1 MTPTSTAPSPR
12 ATRHASLSWV
22 LAALASLWLGC
33 ATETHRYSPAQAKAS
48 LKQLDGAGMVIG
60 EFSISKIIDG
70 DTIAVA
76 GLDSTLRLLAM
87 DAEETFKNAQD
98 ERDADADFEA
108 YLKAKRGGSAR
119 PTKAATPL
127 GEAAKKFAV
136 AFFKDV
142 KKVRLERDNA
152 TEIRDRYDRY
162 LAYVIVTRDGKELNY
177 NVEAVRAGMS
187 PYFTKYG
194 YSRRFHADF
203 VAAEKEAR
211 AAGRGIWDTRLAGYN
226 DYEER
231 LPWWQARA
239 EFLATVERAFAK
251 SPAFIVLTNWDAPEL
266 LAANKGKEVVV
277 LGLVGNIYLGDTGPT
292 RVLLS
297 RRMKSDF
304 PLIFFDRDVFTSTK
318 LSQWRGEFVAVRG
331 VVTEYQ
337 NKHTGARQLQIA
349 VDSPDQIELSPIPGL
364 DGTTPATFLDE
375 ALARLAP
382 TPSAPPTP

>member
-1 MTPTSTAPSPR
+1 MRPPATHTPARVPRRPAP
-12 ATRHASLSWV
+12 THALAARLA

-33 ATETHRYSPAQAKAS
+33 AAETHRYSPAQAKAS
-48 LKQLDGAGMVIG
+48 LKRLDGAGMVIG
-60 EFSISKIIDG
+60 EFPISKIIDG

-98 ERDADADFEA
+98 ARDADADFEQ

-136 AFFKDV
+136 EFFKGV
-142 KKVRLERDNA
+142 RLVRLERDNA

-211 AAGRGIWDTRLAGYN
+211 AAGRGTVSSSLLIPREGGRTALRIPSLPAEQPGAADSPRETSSPPPSNASTASPLAPVGPSPLKELPFVAGATLFVGGATVGAVFGLRAISLKN
-226 DYEER
+226 ER
-231 LPWWQARA
+231 DLECDAVGCSGAGLAKQEDARSA
-239 EFLATVERAFAK
+239 AVVSTVAFLVAGAGATLATVWLLLPRTKAAPMALRAGCVGATCG
-251 SPAFIVLTNWDAPEL
+251 AT
-266 LAANKGKEVVV
+266 LAG
-277 LGLVGNIYLGDTGPT
+277 G
-292 RVLLS
+292 
-297 RRMKSDF
+297 F
-304 PLIFFDRDVFTSTK
+304 
-318 LSQWRGEFVAVRG
+318 
-331 VVTEYQ
+331 
-337 NKHTGARQLQIA
+337 
-349 VDSPDQIELSPIPGL
+349 
-364 DGTTPATFLDE
+364 
-375 ALARLAP
+375 
-382 TPSAPPTP
+382 